1 MYCGGL
7 IAVDHATNYVIVSCQ
22 KKFSAQETIDAKE
35 EFELHSRKMGVI
47 VKGYYYQTKVHHLL

>member
-7 IAVDHATNYVIVSCQ
+7 IAVDHATNYVFVSCQ

-35 EFELHSRKMGVI
+35 EFELHSRNMGVI
-47 VKGYYYQTKVHHLL
+47 VKGYL